1 MSATAKPR
9 PAPSP
14 RRRKRGP
21 LIPTLI
27 VVGALIVLLL
37 VLAQAWT
44 EVLWYQQ
51 LGYSKVLYVE
61 WGTKAVVGLL
71 GFAVMAGS
79 VFASMAVAYRSR
91 PVYPPSDAEQ
101 RNLDQYREAVEPL
114 RKVVMVALP
123 VVLGLFA
130 AGAASGR
137 WADVQLFLHRQT
149 VGTKD
154 PQFGLDLGFYF
165 FTLPL
170 LRFVVSFLLATAI
183 LAGLVGLATH
193 YLYGGI
199 RIAGRSEAPRT
210 SRTARI
216 QLAVTGAAIL
226 VVLAGSFWLDQY
238 SLLMKNSSKYAGA
251 GFTDVNA
258 VIPGKV
264 ILAIAALLVA
274 AVFVVTAV
282 RGNWRLPAIGVA
294 VMVIAAIVVGGI
306 YPAVV
311 QRFQVQPNAQD
322 RESEYIQRNITAT
335 RVAYGIDDVEVQP
348 YVPEVTVEPGQLRE
362 DTETTASIRLLDPTI
377 VSPSFTN
384 RQQIRGFYSFPD
396 TLAVDRYTLGDTSRD
411 TVIAVRELNQS
422 GLSAG
427 QRSWVNRV
435 TVFTH
440 GFGVV
445 AAYGD
450 TVSASGEPEF
460 FEKNI
465 PSTGELGDYEP
476 RIYFGQKS
484 PEYSIVGGPEG
495 SNWELDYS
503 TDDETTNTRFPTD
516 KVKAGPS
523 IGNPWNKLLYA
534 IKFGSG
540 DILFSDR
547 VTASSQIL
555 YDRDPKA
562 RVAKV
567 APYLTLDGRVYP
579 AVIDGRVKWI
589 VDGYTTTDQYP
600 YSAAASLE
608 DATTDSLT
616 ERSNTVSA
624 LRPKTV
630 NYIRNSVKATVDAYD
645 GSVDLYAW
653 EPDDPVLRAWSS
665 IFSGTIQP
673 MSAINSDL
681 MSHLRYPE
689 DLFKVQRTLLSQYH
703 ETDPKRFYRG
713 DDFWTVSADPAQTT
727 VDQPPYYMTLKMP
740 DQSAASFSLMSTF
753 QPQGANAVLTGYA
766 AVDAEAG
773 NTAGKKA
780 DDYGKIR
787 LLGLPTT
794 GSSTVSAPRQAAA
807 NFAADAKMMEDLNL
821 LKIGDS
827 TILYGNLLTLP
838 VGGGLLYV
846 RPVYLQAAS
855 GDQKFPKMQ
864 MVQVSFGDVIGWD
877 STLAGALDKVFAGDS
892 GAAAQNPDTGAT
904 EAPPD
909 QTGPDQTGPDTT
921 AEADLTDALQAAE
934 QALSDSQSAL
944 EKGDWAAYG
953 QAQNALNDAIAKA
966 VDAAERQK
974 QE

>member
-1 MSATAKPR
+1 MSATAKPQPVPR
-9 PAPSP
+9 PRP
-14 RRRKRGP
+14 RKRGP
-21 LIPTLI
+21 LVPTLV
-27 VVGALIVLLL
+27 VVGGLVVLLV

-51 LGYSKVLYVE
+51 LGYGRVLYVE
-61 WGTKAVVGLL
+61 WGTKTVVGLL
-71 GFAVMAGS
+71 GLLVMGGA

-91 PVYPPSDAEQ
+91 PVYPPSDREQ
-101 RNLDQYREAVEPL
+101 QNLDQYREAIEPL

-130 AGAASGR
+130 ALAAAGR
-137 WADVQLFLHRQT
+137 WTDVQLFLHRQT
-149 VGTKD
+149 VGTRD

-170 LRFVVSFLLATAI
+170 LRFVVSFLLATTI
-183 LAGLVGLATH
+183 LSGLVGLATH
-193 YLYGGI
+193 YLYGGV
-199 RIAGRSEAPRT
+199 RIVGRSETPRT
-210 SRTARI
+210 SRAARVH
-216 QLAVTGAAIL
+216 LASTGAVIL
-226 VVLAGSFWLDQY
+226 VVLAVTFWLDRY
-238 SLLMKNSSKYAGA
+238 SLLMKSSSRYAGA

-258 VIPGKV
+258 VIPAKA
-264 ILAIAALLVA
+264 ILAVAALVVA

-282 RGNWRLPAIGVA
+282 RGNWRLPAVGVA
-294 VMVIAAIVVGGI
+294 MMVIAAIVAGGI
-306 YPAVV
+306 YPAIV

-335 RVAYGIDDVEVQP
+335 RVAYGIDDVTVQP
-348 YVPEVTVEPGQLRE
+348 YVPEVDVEVGQLRE

-396 TLAVDRYTLGDTSRD
+396 TLAVDRYTIGGESRD
-411 TVIAVRELNQS
+411 TVIAVRELNQR
-422 GLSAG
+422 GLSTD
-427 QRSWVNRV
+427 QRSWVNQV

-445 AAYGD
+445 AAYGN

-465 PSTGELGDYEP
+465 PPTGALGNYQP
-476 RIYFGQKS
+476 RVYFGQMS

-503 TDDETTNTRFPTD
+503 TDDETTNTRFPTE

-523 IGNPWNKLLYA
+523 IGNPWNKLIYA
-534 IKFGSG
+534 IKFRSG

-547 VTASSQIL
+547 VTSQSQIL
-555 YDRDPKA
+555 YDRDPKE

-579 AVIDGRVKWI
+579 AVVDGRVKWI

-600 YSAAASLE
+600 YSASASLE
-608 DATTDSLT
+608 DATTDALT
-616 ERSNTVSA
+616 ETSSTVSA

-653 EPDDPVLRAWSS
+653 EPDDPVLRAWRA
-665 IFSGTIQP
+665 IFPGTVKDMDEI
-673 MSAINSDL
+673 SSDL

-689 DLFKVQRTLLSQYH
+689 NLFKVQRTLLARYH

-713 DDFWTVSADPAQTT
+713 DDFWTVSADPAKTT

-740 DQSAASFSLMSTF
+740 DQETASFSLMSTF
-753 QPQGANAVLTGYA
+753 QPQRANAVLTGYA

-773 NTAGKKA
+773 NVAGKKS
-780 DDYGKIR
+780 DGYGKIR

-794 GSSTVSAPRQAAA
+794 GTSTVSAPQQASA
-807 NFAADAKMMEDLNL
+807 NFAGNADLMADLNL

-846 RPVYLQAAS
+846 RPVYLQAAA

-864 MVQVSFGDVIGWD
+864 MVQVSFGGKIGWD

-892 GAAAQNPDTGAT
+892 GATTDDPGQSPGETPPDPGAT
-904 EAPPD
+904 EAPPG
-909 QTGPDQTGPDTT
+909 TDTS
-921 AEADLTDALQAAE
+921 AQADLSAALQAAE
-934 QALSDSQSAL
+934 QALTDSQDAL
-944 EKGDWAAYG
+944 AKGDWAAYG
-953 QAQNALNDAIAKA
+953 RAQDTLNEAVAKA
-966 VDAAERQK
+966 VDAAERLK
-974 QE
+974 E